1 MKKIKIVFS
10 LVFTLMVLFSFS
22 CSISAAPQKEIIYEN
37 DFEDGNIDETF
48 DVNHGTLT
56 VVSEK
61 GEKFLRC
68 SHESNKIQ
76 FAYGPTE
83 QHNVDISFRLRATTI
98 VNATNATISPFFR
111 SPHIPA
117 WDTISYQ
124 LQFKTYQTSLIYAD
138 RFADEMTLESISDY
152 PDFGISMGLWNNVQ
166 ISTRGERIIVYV
178 NGDRVLETVDN
189 RYGEYG
195 GFGFSGLQA
204 SFDIDDI
211 VITRHYGEKLPEPS
225 DNEKPLWMGDISETE
240 EPDIADTGV
249 IRIDLT
255 NLGQNK
261 KPVNN
266 AINYI
271 DPNKITVY
279 TWIALSISVICVAL
293 SAVGFVTIKKNKG
306 GEC

>member
-1 MKKIKIVFS
+1 MF
-10 LVFTLMVLFSFS
+10 LLSFP
-22 CSISAAPQKEIIYEN
+22 CSVSAAPQKEVVYEN
-37 DFEDGNIDETF
+37 DFENGEIDDTFEVNRGNL
-48 DVNHGTLT
+48 N

-68 SHESNKIQ
+68 SHESNRIQ
-76 FAYGPTE
+76 FAYGPTD
-83 QHNVDISFRLRATTI
+83 QRNVDISFRLRATTI

-124 LQFKTYQTSLIYAD
+124 LQFKTFQTSLMYAD
-138 RFADEMTLESISDY
+138 RFADENQLESIGQY
-152 PDFGISMGLWNNVQ
+152 PDFGISIGLWNNVQ

-178 NGDRVLETVDN
+178 NGDRILETVDN

-195 GFGFSGLQA
+195 GFGFAGLQA

-211 VITRHYGEKLPEPS
+211 VITRHYGKNSPEPAA
-225 DNEKPLWMGDISETE
+225 NERPLWMGDISEKE
-240 EPDIADTGV
+240 EPDIPDTGV

-271 DPNKITVY
+271 DPTKITIY
-279 TWIALSISVICVAL
+279 TWIALGISIICVAL
-293 SAVGFVTIKKNKG
+293 STIGFVTIKKSKG
-306 GEC
+306 GEQR